1 MHRIR
6 IYRNPNCA
14 KCARYAAA
22 HRLFDWRGRVDVS
35 TATPRTGA
43 LRMGE
48 VVVEKLNSGA
58 ILRGAEAFA
67 EICRQIPAYAVFRP
81 LLRLRAF
88 RAFMDRDMSGCGGT
102 ACSVETRSN

>member
-1 MHRIR
+1 MQRIR
-6 IYRNPNCA
+6 IYRNPDCA

-22 HRLFDWRGRVDVS
+22 HRFFDWMGRVDVS
-35 TATPRTGA
+35 TKPPKTGA

-48 VVVEKLNSGA
+48 VVVEKLNSGT

-67 EICRQIPAYAVFRP
+67 EICRQIPAYAPFRP

-88 RAFMDRDMSGCGGT
+88 RAFVDRDMSGCGGS
-102 ACSVETRSN
+102 ACSAETRSD